1 MMCIAMSISL
11 AMVRYQRRQPPQ
23 QQQPQQDSRFNIE
36 HGQHPSQSSSS
47 SSHHYNYRLESPTA
61 QQLVNRENEKA
72 KLSSVIDSSSSSS
85 SDSAS
90 SILSSPS
97 SSSSMNRIFEKQG
110 KSLKNTKLL
119 STSSSDIKWPKTP
132 ATDVCLSKGCVRA
145 ASELITNMNELVSPC
160 DDFYQFACG
169 GWIKNQ
175 VIPDDRT
182 TVSVFSL
189 LQDELNHKLRVLVE
203 SKGTPEEPEFFDS
216 MRNMYRSCLN
226 LTAIEKAGDTPL
238 HLALKRFGGWP
249 VVVGS
254 QNWNETNFDW
264 IDTLIKFRE
273 LGFTHDILMD
283 LSVTPDFRNNT
294 RHIIDL
300 DQTSLGMPDRNYYN
314 NGLNDSSVAAY
325 YKLMVDSAVFLGANR
340 TVAEKEMLDALQFE
354 TTLAAYCLPREER
367 RNMSSLYNK
376 MNIQQIQKL
385 APNIHWEKYFNSL
398 LGIKITDNDDIIVNV
413 PKFLTQLDQLLQTT
427 DKKLLANYM
436 MWRVVLQSFSMLG
449 KRWRELIQE
458 FNTVVTG
465 QAREEPR
472 WEQCI
477 SSLTNSLGISLSSLY
492 VRHHFK
498 GNSKERALEM
508 VGYIH
513 REFMKILDRVEWMD
527 DQTRQRARDK
537 ALAIRPYI
545 GYPNELLNNT
555 EIELFYQGLKFVKDD
570 YFSNVQ
576 TLRKWSTDL
585 AFGFLRK
592 LNKKGDWRKHGKSA
606 VVNAYYNII
615 ENSIEFPAGILQGAF
630 FSSDRPNYLNFGAI
644 GFVIGHEITHG
655 FDDKGRQFDKNG
667 NNVNWWEPETDKN
680 FKERTKCIIE
690 QYGNYTVPENGLKV
704 NGVNTQGENIADN
717 GGIKEA
723 FRAYQEYVKDN
734 GEEPSLPG
742 LKYTPKQLFW
752 ISAANIWCGKYR
764 PEVLKLRLQA
774 GSHSPAQ
781 FRVIG
786 TVSNLEEFGETFG
799 CPPGSPMRP
808 AKKCSVW

>member
-1 MMCIAMSISL
+1 MSISL
-11 AMVRYQRRQPPQ
+11 ALIGLR
-23 QQQPQQDSRFNIE
+23 
-36 HGQHPSQSSSS
+36 
-47 SSHHYNYRLESPTA
+47 SHRELLSNDRSVSGSTPTA
-61 QQLVNRENEKA
+61 QHLVNEDAHKTEI
-72 KLSSVIDSSSSSS
+72 SVINDQHSSSR
-85 SDSAS
+85 
-90 SILSSPS
+90 
-97 SSSSMNRIFEKQG
+97 NRLDKSG
-110 KSLKNTKLL
+110 KSLHLDK
-119 STSSSDIKWPKTP
+119 SSSLP
-132 ATDVCLSKGCVRA
+132 ASMIDDGNSLNGIQPDTDANVCLTQGCVRA
-145 ASELITNMNELVSPC
+145 ASELITNMNEDVSPC

-203 SKGTPEEPEFFDS
+203 SPGIEDEPPFFES
-216 MRNMYRSCLN
+216 MRNLYRSCLN
-226 LTAIEKAGDTPL
+226 LTSIEKAGDTPL

-249 VVVGS
+249 IVVGT
-254 QNWNETNFDW
+254 NWDESNFDW
-264 IDTLIKFRE
+264 IDILIKFRD
-273 LGFTHDILMD
+273 LGFNHDILID

-300 DQTSLGMPDRNYYN
+300 DQTSLGMPDRNYLLR
-314 NGLNDSSVAAY
+314 GLNDSAVAAY

-340 TVAEKEMLDALQFE
+340 TIAEKEMYDALQFE
-354 TTLAAYCLPREER
+354 TTLASYCLPREER
-367 RNMSSLYNK
+367 RNISSLYNK
-376 MNIQQIQKL
+376 MTIDEIEKL
-385 APNIHWEKYFNSL
+385 APNIKWSKYFNSL
-398 LGIKITDNDDIIVNV
+398 LGTNVLPDDEIIVNV
-413 PKFLTQLDQLLQTT
+413 PKFLTKLDSLLQNT
-427 DKKLLANYM
+427 DKRLLANYM
-436 MWRVVLQSFSMLG
+436 LWRVVLQSFSMLG
-449 KRWRELIQE
+449 KRWRELAQE

-477 SSLTNSLGISLSSLY
+477 SSVTGSLGIALSSLY

-498 GNSKERALEM
+498 GQSKEKALEM

-513 REFMKILDRVEWMD
+513 REFLKILDGVEWMD
-527 DQTRQRARDK
+527 QKTRKRATDK

-555 EIELFYQGLKFVKDD
+555 EIENFYIGLQFSRDD
-570 YFSNVQ
+570 YFNNVQ
-576 TLRKWSTDL
+576 TLRKWSTDY
-585 AFGFLRK
+585 AFGLLRK
-592 LNKKGDWRKHGKSA
+592 ANKKGDWRKHGKSA
-606 VVNAYYNII
+606 VVNAFYNII

-630 FSSDRPNYLNFGAI
+630 FASDRPHYLNFGAI

-655 FDDKGRQFDKNG
+655 FDDKGRQFDKDG
-667 NNVNWWEPETDKN
+667 NNINWWEAETDKR
-680 FKERTKCIIE
+680 FKERAQCIIE

-723 FRAYQEYVKDN
+723 FRAYQEYVRDN
-734 GEEPSLPG
+734 GPEPALPG

-764 PEVLKLRLQA
+764 PEVLKLRVQV

-781 FRVIG
+781 FRVVG
-786 TVSNLEEFGETFG
+786 TVSNLEEFAETFN
-799 CPPGSPMRP
+799 CPHGSPMRP
-808 AKKCSVW
+808 LHRCSVW